1 MSGQL
6 YHKPRRRASF
16 VRCNVIL
23 ANGRL
28 LIFQDALRKYTGEEI
43 PHVYHERQA
52 VLHLRDC
59 HIYSGILTSS
69 DLLYQ
74 NRTFDSDLPG
84 HPSSPRIYLTDG
96 WTSADEDIAISFVIW
111 RGTRRTFFRL
121 EEKQEEGDVKRKWRQ
136 VSALGVA
143 GRSIVFKTRGR
154 AERDLWV
161 RSIGT
166 EIDRLQQREDLRIV
180 SKER

>member
-6 YHKPRRRASF
+6 YQKPRRHATF
-16 VRCNVIL
+16 TRCNVIL

-28 LIFQDALRKYTGEEI
+28 LIFQDVLRKHTGEEI
-43 PHVYHERQA
+43 PHIHHERQS
-52 VLHLRDC
+52 VLDLREC
-59 HIYSGILTSS
+59 YVYSGILTSS

-74 NRTFDSDLPG
+74 NQTFDSNLPG
-84 HPSSPRIYLTDG
+84 HPSSPRIYRTDG
-96 WTSADEDIAISFVIW
+96 WTSADEDTASCFVIW
-111 RGTRRTFFRL
+111 HSTRRTFFRS
-121 EEKQEEGDVKRKWRQ
+121 EEKQEEGDVKKKWRQ
-136 VSALGVA
+136 VSALGVT

-166 EIDRLQQREDLRIV
+166 EIDRLQQREDVRIV
-180 SKER
+180 SKAH